1 MRRRW
6 PFRRPQFQQAQ
17 GFGFSHC
24 ISGVPARRNATS
36 RRSNNR
42 NRVCRHESAKDCGRF
57 RTGAKVQAVVPS
69 RSPIC
74 FGRYRQPRRSI
85 GQEKLRAWSLEKAA
99 GQEVE
104 GTSLVVLSLSFAQAV
119 QYALG
124 GFSVLAVIGWV
135 LISSEHHAT
144 SGKRK
149 CGNVC
154 PSRSWPLTK
163 PGPRSFLEDVDR
175 DGRELIW
182 EDGASILEEC
192 KTPGKAPAWGG

>member
-1 MRRRW
+1 MAEPEAAAYAPPQCSLERGSLPQPGW
-6 PFRRPQFQQAQ
+6 PRALWADLCVSRATR
-17 GFGFSHC
+17 
-24 ISGVPARRNATS
+24 ARAP
-36 RRSNNR
+36 
-42 NRVCRHESAKDCGRF
+42 V
-57 RTGAKVQAVVPS
+57 GAPPS
-69 RSPIC
+69 KSPIC
-74 FGRYRQPRRSI
+74 FGRYRQPHRSI
-85 GQEKLRAWSLEKAA
+85 GQEKFRAWCLEKAA

-192 KTPGKAPAWGG
+192 KTPGKTPAWGDCSP